1 MLKRVSFGSRPHR
14 LMEILRLGPLG
25 RLLFTRDPGQATSI
39 MAFNSHLGALQVR
52 DRRQL
57 SERDLCLREGW
68 AWRRRPVWREMPDG
82 RFARGYDLG
91 SGLVTN
97 IGVLALAGDSQ
108 WPQTTIVTN
117 LFKLL
122 KYHASGKGVTAAA
135 FTDIQI
141 ETDSTVGGQTPVAGT
156 QVFTHDQ
163 AATTQKWVSVA
174 TIAYTGTEAVTE
186 WGLFNDTTLS
196 RTTGSPF
203 TATTANT
210 ATVTATPLTA
220 SSTSVQGETQHV
232 VKTTTTPRHGLI
244 TSNTT
249 AVLTLSFS
257 AAIGWMV
264 NTTGVVGSTPGATE
278 TYTLRPVMWDHKV
291 FAAINVV
298 NLDSVAFTYSLTIA
312 SGG

>member
-1 MLKRVSFGSRPHR
+1 MDTHGSLGMRGELEATLIRKKTLRGFSVPLLGDRRLHIAMERGGSRLAPGRVWFNTDLVATHYR
-14 LMEILRLGPLG
+14 GGRIKEIIP
-25 RLLFTRDPGQATSI
+25 
-39 MAFNSHLGALQVR
+39 
-52 DRRQL
+52 
-57 SERDLCLREGW
+57 
-68 AWRRRPVWREMPDG
+68 
-82 RFARGYDLG
+82 LG

-108 WPQTTIVTN
+108 WPQTSIVVN

-244 TSNTT
+244 TSNSTS
-249 AVLTLSFS
+249 VLTLSFS
-257 AAIGWMV
+257 ATSGWMV
-264 NTTGVVGSTPGATE
+264 NATGVIGSTPGATE

-298 NLDSVAFTYSLTIA
+298 SGDSIQWSYSLVLA

>member
-1 MLKRVSFGSRPHR
+1 V
-14 LMEILRLGPLG
+14 
-25 RLLFTRDPGQATSI
+25 
-39 MAFNSHLGALQVR
+39 
-52 DRRQL
+52 
-57 SERDLCLREGW
+57 
-68 AWRRRPVWREMPDG
+68 
-82 RFARGYDLG
+82 
-91 SGLVTN
+91 
-97 IGVLALAGDSQ
+97 
-108 WPQTTIVTN
+108 VTN

-135 FTDIQI
+135 FTDINI

-163 AATTQKWVSVA
+163 VGTAQKWVSVA

-210 ATVTATPLTA
+210 ATVTGTPLTA

-244 TSNTT
+244 TSNSTSI
-249 AVLTLSFS
+249 LTLSFS
-257 AAIGWMV
+257 SAIGWMV
-264 NTTGVVGSTPGATE
+264 TSTGVVGSTPGATE
-278 TYTLRPVMWDHKV
+278 AYTLRPVMWDHKV
-291 FAAINVV
+291 FSAINVA
-298 NLDSVAFTYSLTIA
+298 NGDSIQFTYTLTIN

>member
-1 MLKRVSFGSRPHR
+1 MKRPSVLARKFGYALVRDPEGAAAWYPGGVGFGSNLKAAHFRNGE
-14 LMEILRLGPLG
+14 L
-25 RLLFTRDPGQATSI
+25 
-39 MAFNSHLGALQVR
+39 VR
-52 DRRQL
+52 
-57 SERDLCLREGW
+57 ER
-68 AWRRRPVWREMPDG
+68 
-82 RFARGYDLG
+82 DLG

-108 WPQTTIVTN
+108 WPQTSIVTN

-135 FTDIQI
+135 FTDIKI

-163 AATTQKWVSVA
+163 VATTQKWVSVA
-174 TIAYTGTEAVTE
+174 TIAYTGNEAVTE
-186 WGLFNDTTLS
+186 WGLFNDTTLA

-203 TATTANT
+203 TVTTANT

-220 SSTSVQGETQHV
+220 SAAGVQGESQHV
-232 VKTTTTPRHGLI
+232 VHTTTTPRYGLI

-249 AVLTLSFS
+249 SVLTLSFG
-257 AAIGWMV
+257 AASGWMV
-264 NTTGVVGSTPGATE
+264 TTTGVIGSTPGATE
-278 TYTLRPVMWDHKV
+278 AYTLRPVMWDHKV
-291 FAAINVV
+291 FSAINVV
-298 NLDSVAFTYSLTIA
+298 NGDSIQFTYTLTIT

>member
-1 MLKRVSFGSRPHR
+1 VKALRSIRVPV
-14 LMEILRLGPLG
+14 LG
-25 RLLFTRDPGQATSI
+25 
-39 MAFNSHLGALQVR
+39 
-52 DRRQL
+52 
-57 SERDLCLREGW
+57 
-68 AWRRRPVWREMPDG
+68 G
-82 RFARGYDLG
+82 RFAYLPRTEDAAVTARQLFGTRLHALHRDQHGHEINDKVAEFVPGLGYDLG

-108 WPQTTIVTN
+108 WPQTSIVTN

-141 ETDSTVGGQTPVAGT
+141 ETDSTVGGQTPVVGT

-163 AATTQKWVSVA
+163 VATTQKWVSVA

-210 ATVTATPLTA
+210 GTVTATPLTA
-220 SSTSVQGETQHV
+220 SSSSVRGETQNV
-232 VKTTTTPRHGLI
+232 VKTTTTPRYALI

-249 AVLTLSFS
+249 SVLTLSFS

-264 NTTGVVGSTPGATE
+264 TTTGVVGSTPGATE
-278 TYTLRPVMWDHKV
+278 AYTLRPVMWDRKV
-291 FAAINVV
+291 FSAINVV
-298 NLDSVAFTYSLTIA
+298 NLDSIQYTYSLTIA
-312 SGG
+312 SAG

>member
-1 MLKRVSFGSRPHR
+1 MRAININVPFLGGRIGLMYEKNGAHRFPGGILFGTNLKADLYHR
-14 LMEILRLGPLG
+14 GKWQ
-25 RLLFTRDPGQATSI
+25 GQR
-39 MAFNSHLGALQVR
+39 N
-52 DRRQL
+52 
-57 SERDLCLREGW
+57 
-68 AWRRRPVWREMPDG
+68 
-82 RFARGYDLG
+82 LG

-108 WPQTTIVTN
+108 WPQTSIVTN

-135 FTDIQI
+135 FTDFQI
-141 ETDSTVGGQTPVAGT
+141 ETDSTVGGQTPIVGT

-163 AATTQKWVSVA
+163 VATAQKWVSVA

-186 WGLFNDTTLS
+186 WGIFNDTTLS

-210 ATVTATPLTA
+210 GTVTATPLTA
-220 SSTSVQGETQHV
+220 SSTSVRGETQNV
-232 VKTTTTPRHGLI
+232 VKTTTTPRHALI
-244 TSNTT
+244 TSNSTS
-249 AVLTLSFS
+249 VLTLSFS
-257 AAIGWMV
+257 AASGWMV
-264 NTTGVVGSTPGATE
+264 NTTGVIGSTPGATE

-291 FAAINVV
+291 FSAINVV
-298 NLDSVAFTYSLTIA
+298 NGDSIQYTYTLTIN

>member
-1 MLKRVSFGSRPHR
+1 MSGSLRAIRVPIVG
-14 LMEILRLGPLG
+14 G
-25 RLLFTRDPGQATSI
+25 RLAYLPRTEDAAVSARMLFGTRLYALHLDKHGHPINDKVAEFRPG
-39 MAFNSHLGALQVR
+39 M
-52 DRRQL
+52 
-57 SERDLCLREGW
+57 
-68 AWRRRPVWREMPDG
+68 
-82 RFARGYDLG
+82 GYDLG

-108 WPQTTIVTN
+108 WPQTSIVTN

-122 KYHASGKGVTAAA
+122 KYQASGKGVTAAA

-163 AATTQKWVSVA
+163 TATAQKWVSVA

-203 TATTANT
+203 TGTTANT
-210 ATVTATPLTA
+210 GAVTGTPLTA

-232 VKTTTTPRHGLI
+232 VKTTTTPRYALI

-249 AVLTLSFS
+249 SVLTLSFS
-257 AAIGWMV
+257 AAIAWMV
-264 NTTGVVGSTPGATE
+264 TTTGVVGSTPGATE
-278 TYTLRPVMWDHKV
+278 TYTLRPVMWDRKV
-291 FAAINVV
+291 FSAINVV
-298 NLDSVAFTYSLTIA
+298 NLDSIQYTYSLTIS

>member
-1 MLKRVSFGSRPHR
+1 MKALRSIRVP
-14 LMEILRLGPLG
+14 LLGG
-25 RLLFTRDPGQATSI
+25 RVAYLPRTEDAQISA
-39 MAFNSHLGALQVR
+39 
-52 DRRQL
+52 RQL
-57 SERDLCLREGW
+57 FGTRLHALHRDQHGHEINDKVAEFVPGL
-68 AWRRRPVWREMPDG
+68 
-82 RFARGYDLG
+82 GYDLC

-108 WPQTTIVTN
+108 WPQTSIVTN

-122 KYHASGKGVTAAA
+122 RHHASGKGVTAAA

-163 AATTQKWVSVA
+163 ASTVQKWVSVA

-186 WGLFNDTTLS
+186 WGLFNAATLS
-196 RTTGSPF
+196 RTTGTPF

-220 SSTSVQGETQHV
+220 SSTSVQGETQSV
-232 VKTTTTPRHGLI
+232 VKTTTTPRYGLV

-257 AAIGWMV
+257 AASGWMV
-264 NTTGVVGSTPGATE
+264 TTTGVIGSTPGATE
-278 TYTLRPVMWDHKV
+278 AYTLRPVMWDRKV
-291 FAAINVV
+291 FSAVNVV
-298 NLDSVAFTYSLTIA
+298 NLDSIQFTYSLTIS

>member
-1 MLKRVSFGSRPHR
+1 MSGS
-14 LMEILRLGPLG
+14 LRSIRIPLVGG
-25 RLLFTRDPGQATSI
+25 RIAYLPAKEDASI
-39 MAFNSHLGALQVR
+39 SA
-52 DRRQL
+52 RQL
-57 SERDLCLREGW
+57 FGTRLYALHRDEHGHVIDDKI
-68 AWRRRPVWREMPDG
+68 AEMTPQ
-82 RFARGYDLG
+82 GYDLG

-108 WPQTTIVTN
+108 WPQTSIVTN

-135 FTDIQI
+135 FTDINI

-163 AATTQKWVSVA
+163 TATTQKWVSVA
-174 TIAYTGTEAVTE
+174 TISYTGNEAVTE

-196 RTTGSPF
+196 RTTGSPL
-203 TATTANT
+203 TSVTANT
-210 ATVTATPLTA
+210 ATTTGTALTA

-232 VKTTTTPRHGLI
+232 IKFTTTPRHGLI

-249 AVLTLSFS
+249 SVVTLSFS
-257 AAIGWMV
+257 AASGWMV
-264 NTTGVVGSTPGATE
+264 NTTGVIGSNPGGTE
-278 TYTLRPVMWDHKV
+278 AYTLRPVMWDHKV
-291 FAAINVV
+291 FSAINVV
-298 NLDSVAFTYSLTIA
+298 NLDSIQYTYTLTIS